1 MGNRRYARAGIKGF
15 FDFTPEWTYDLRFS
29 RESGEDLMVA
39 ASILLRGCWNMFLRV
54 LISSIVLQTLILS
67 ATAQN
72 AHMFCLNSVQALKAR
87 GDKVV
92 QSRSA
97 RVPED
102 AGKPSVVD
110 FESILF
116 EGLTYELVAD
126 KTEQERSSISPLR
139 MFSSAAGQLFQLW
152 NKFKLE
158 SSGAV
163 FLPVFNSTQ
172 LRFSYSDIFETRA
185 HPEKGG
191 HGPSVLLRFS
201 LRR

>member
-1 MGNRRYARAGIKGF
+1 LIH
-15 FDFTPEWTYDLRFS
+15 PS
-29 RESGEDLMVA
+29 RCAEAAIYFIRIVEESGEGLMVA
-39 ASILLRGCWNMFLRV
+39 ASILLRRWWKMFLRV

-97 RVPED
+97 RAPEN

-116 EGLTYELVAD
+116 EGLTYELVAV

-139 MFSSAAGQLFQLW
+139 IFSSAAGQLFQLW
-152 NKFKLE
+152 NKFQLE

-163 FLPVFNSTQ
+163 FLPIFSSTQ

-191 HGPSVLLRFS
+191 HGPSILFRYSF
-201 LRR
+201 RR